1 MGENPGMRHICVIG
15 DVVQSRGVQERSRLQ
30 AQLQASLGRINRVR
44 RKSLLSPCTITLGDE
59 FQAVYRDANSL
70 FSDFTMLMHDVY
82 PVRVRFS
89 VGIGE
94 LSTRI
99 NRQRA
104 IGMDGPAFHAARA
117 GLSDLKSTHFVFR
130 IADAQGGIPPWVN
143 LMLDLISHES
153 SGWKKTRLSVFRA
166 LLEGSDAKAIAKE
179 NDVTGAAV
187 YKSIKSGALWTV
199 QAMLQEISRWVNARR
214 NAA

>member
-1 MGENPGMRHICVIG
+1 MRHICVIG

-30 AQLQASLGRINRVR
+30 AQLQSSLGRINRVR

-70 FSDFTMLMHDVY
+70 FSDFAMLMRDVY

-94 LSTRI
+94 LSTRV

-117 GLSDLKSTHFVFR
+117 GLSEIKASHFIFR
-130 IADAQGGIPPWVN
+130 VADAHAGIPPWVN
-143 LMLDLISHES
+143 LALDLISHES
-153 SGWKKTRLSVFRA
+153 RGWKRTRLSVFHA
-166 LLEGSDAKAIAKE
+166 LLEGLDAKAIARE
-179 NDVTGAAV
+179 NRVTSAAV
-187 YKSIKSGALWTV
+187 YKNIKSGALWTV

-214 NAA
+214 NTA